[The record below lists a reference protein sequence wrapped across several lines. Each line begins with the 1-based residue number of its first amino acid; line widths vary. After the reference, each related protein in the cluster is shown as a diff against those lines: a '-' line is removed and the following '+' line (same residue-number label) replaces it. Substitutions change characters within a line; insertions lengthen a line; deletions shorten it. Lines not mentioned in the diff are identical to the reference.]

1 MRLIGVLVTTFVTTF
16 VTRLPGATMSTT
28 SVPRLVQSTAALAL
42 LAASVA
48 GCTGTGEQQTS
59 KSSGA
64 SGAAA
69 APAAPEAVDAQSF
82 RTQRDLARVGK
93 VAVSDAAQASP
104 LLSRDLIQRASLTV
118 RTKRVGQALQ
128 QVRVIV
134 AGVQGGVADELTATG
149 RGGQPRRSSLTLRVP
164 ADAFDAVLADLGQ
177 LGRVGSKQVTTQD
190 VSSQV
195 VDVRAR
201 VLSAERTL
209 QRIRELLEQA
219 DDFSDV
225 LSLESELARRE
236 ADLSSLKAQ
245 QAYLADQTSLS
256 TITLT
261 LLRPPPAVQ
270 PPVDDEPAGFVGGL
284 RVGWDALVG
293 MVTVVLTA
301 FGVLVPLLVVL
312 APAAGLAW
320 WGLRR
325 LPRRQT
331 TESSAG

>member
-1 MRLIGVLVTTFVTTF
+1 
-16 VTRLPGATMSTT
+16 MSST
-28 SVPRLVQSTAALAL
+28 SVPRLATSTAALAL

-48 GCTGTGEQQTS
+48 GCTGEGGQQS
-59 KSSGA
+59 RESSAVAGA
-64 SGAAA
+64 GAG
-69 APAAPEAVDAQSF
+69 PAAPVPAAADSQGF
-82 RTQRDLARVGK
+82 RTRRNLARVGND
-93 VAVSDAAQASP
+93 AVNAATQPTP

-118 RTKRVGQALQ
+118 RTERVGQALQ

-134 AGVQGGVADELTATG
+134 AGVQGVVADELTETG
-149 RGGQPRRSSLTLRVP
+149 RGGEPRRSNLTLRVP
-164 ADAFDAVLADLGQ
+164 ADAFDAVLADLGR
-177 LGRVGSKQVTTQD
+177 LGRVGSKQVTTQN

-245 QAYLADQTSLS
+245 QAYLADQTALS

-261 LLRPPPAVQ
+261 LLQPPPPVAK
-270 PPVDDEPAGFVGGL
+270 PPVDDQPAGFVGGL

-293 MVTVVLTA
+293 LVTVVLTA
-301 FGVLVPLLVVL
+301 LGVLVPLLLVL

-331 TESSAG
+331 TEGSAG